1 MKTVLLLE
9 MKIKEIMA
17 MKFRTLRRHVREGFK
32 NVLRNGWMSVASI
45 GAVTV
50 TLILVGTFVAIMLN
64 VNEMAHKVEE
74 DVEIKVLIE
83 LTADD
88 EEVTEL
94 GEEIQAIN
102 GVGTVRFSTKDD
114 ELQHLVESMG
124 EQGEAWALY
133 EQDNPLNHAYVIK
146 AADPQNTESIAKEIE
161 SFDQVYKVVY
171 GQEVVSNLFKFNNYA
186 RVIGVVL
193 IAGLVLTAVFL
204 ISNTIKLTI
213 MARSTEIG
221 VMKLVGA
228 TNGFI
233 RWPFF
238 VEGLLLGVLGS
249 LLPIGVIAGGYYY
262 IINNVSG
269 KTSFYFVEL
278 LPYSPFIWQLSAII
292 LLFGAFIGVWGS
304 VMSVRKFLK
313 V

>member
-1 MKTVLLLE
+1 
-9 MKIKEIMA
+9 
-17 MKFRTLRRHVREGFK
+17 MKFRTMRRHVREGFR
-32 NVLRNGWMSVASI
+32 NIIRNGWMSIASI

-64 VNEMAHKVEE
+64 VNEMANKVEE
-74 DVEIKVLIE
+74 DVEIKVLID
-83 LTADD
+83 LTAEDD
-88 EEVTEL
+88 DVTEL
-94 GEEIQAIN
+94 GEQIEELPD
-102 GVGTVRFSTKDD
+102 VGLVRFSTKDD
-114 ELQHLVESMG
+114 ELEHLVDSMG

-133 EQDNPLNHAYVIK
+133 EQDNPLNHAYVVK
-146 AADPQNTESIAKEIE
+146 ASDPQNTEKIATEVE
-161 SFDQVYKVVY
+161 TFDHVYKVVY

-186 RVIGVVL
+186 RAIGLVL

-238 VEGLLLGVLGS
+238 IEGLLLGILGAI
-249 LLPIGVIAGGYYY
+249 LPISVIAGGYYY
-262 IINNVSG
+262 IVNNFSG
-269 KTSFYFVEL
+269 QTSFYFVEL
-278 LPYSPFIWQLSAII
+278 LPFNPFVWQLSGII
-292 LLFGAFIGVWGS
+292 LLFGAFIGMWGS

>member
-1 MKTVLLLE
+1 
-9 MKIKEIMA
+9 
-17 MKFRTLRRHVREGFK
+17 MKFRTLQRHVREGFK
-32 NVLRNGWMSVASI
+32 NIIRNGWMSVASI

-50 TLILVGTFVAIMLN
+50 TLILVGAFVAIMLN
-64 VNEMAHKVEE
+64 INQMANKVEE
-74 DVEIKVLIE
+74 DVEIKVLID
-83 LTADD
+83 LTAEDK
-88 EEVTEL
+88 EVTEL
-94 GEEIQAIN
+94 GEDIEAIP
-102 GVGTVRFSTKDD
+102 GVGTVNFSTKDD
-114 ELQHLVESMG
+114 ELKELVNSMG

-146 AADPQNTESIAKEIE
+146 AADPQQTEVIAEEIE
-161 SFDQVYKVVY
+161 TFDHVHKVVY

-186 RVIGVVL
+186 RTIGLGL
-193 IAGLVLTAVFL
+193 IIGLVLTAVFL

-238 VEGLLLGVLGS
+238 IEGLLLGILGAIVPVG
-249 LLPIGVIAGGYYY
+249 LIATAYYY
-262 IINNVSG
+262 VVNNFSG
-269 KTSFYFVEL
+269 KTTFYFVEL
-278 LPYSPFIWQLSAII
+278 LPFNPFIWQLTAII
-292 LLFGAFIGVWGS
+292 IIFGAFIGVWGS
-304 VMSVRKFLK
+304 IMSVRKFLK

>member
-1 MKTVLLLE
+1 MN
-9 MKIKEIMA
+9 IKEIMA

-32 NVLRNGWMSVASI
+32 NIWRNGWMSVASI

-74 DVEIKVLIE
+74 DVEIKVLID
-83 LTADD
+83 LTAEDD
-88 EEVTEL
+88 EVTEL
-94 GEEIQAIN
+94 GEQIEAIS
-102 GVGTVRFSTKDD
+102 GVGMVHFSTKDE
-114 ELQHLVESMG
+114 ELESLVESMG

-133 EQDNPLNHAYVIK
+133 EQDNPLNHAYILK
-146 AADPQNTESIAKEIE
+146 AADPQDTERIANEIE
-161 SFDQVYKVVY
+161 GFDYVHKVVY
-171 GQEVVSNLFKFNNYA
+171 GEEVVSNLFKFNNYA
-186 RVIGVVL
+186 RAIGLAL
-193 IAGLVLTAVFL
+193 IVGLVLTAVFL

-238 VEGLLLGVLGS
+238 IEGLLLGIFGAI
-249 LLPIGVIAGGYYY
+249 LPIGVIAGSYYY
-262 IINNVSG
+262 IVNHISG
-269 KTSFYFVEL
+269 KTAFYFIEL
-278 LPYSPFIWQLSAII
+278 LPFNPFIWQLSLII
-292 LLFGAFIGVWGS
+292 LIFGALIGVWGS